1 MNLARDAR
9 FLLIASGLLL
19 GFTFPLAKLAN
30 QAAIP
35 ATTWVIFNS
44 LGACI
49 TLLPLLLI
57 TGQLSVPSGRQWR
70 YVLIAGPLTFAV
82 PNLLVFLVVPKV
94 GAGYGG
100 IMFALSPVCT
110 MLLAHLFGMGQ
121 MNRLR
126 YLGLLLGVSGAVGI
140 SLSRDS
146 LSTTT
151 DTLWILI
158 AALLPIALA
167 LGNIYRSIDWPGQA
181 APELLAFWSHT
192 LAVAVYAVVA
202 LAINSDSPWHSIS
215 AYPQLGG
222 TQLLLAGL
230 IAPLIF
236 RLQRFG
242 GPILLSQIGYVAAGT
257 SLVVVTLIM
266 DEHYPL
272 LTWLCALMVL
282 AGVTI
287 SVITPATPLPAPNQR
302 TSS

>member
-1 MNLARDAR
+1 MNLNRDAR
-9 FLLIASGLLL
+9 FLLITSGMLL

-30 QAAIP
+30 QADIP
-35 ATTWVIFNS
+35 ATTWVILNS

-49 TLLPLLLI
+49 TLLPLLLF
-57 TGQLSVPSGRQWR
+57 TGQLRWPSGRQWR

-110 MLLAHLFGMGQ
+110 MLLAHLIGMGQ

-140 SLSRDS
+140 SLSRNH
-146 LSTTT
+146 LSTPT
-151 DTLWILI
+151 DTLWVMI
-158 AALLPIALA
+158 AALLPVVLA
-167 LGNIYRSIDWPGQA
+167 LGNIYRSIDWPA
-181 APELLAFWSHT
+181 HASPELLAFWSHA
-192 LAVAVYAVVA
+192 LAVCVYAVAA
-202 LAINSDSPWHSIS
+202 LAINSHPPWHSFT
-215 AYPQLGG
+215 AYPQLTG

-242 GPILLSQIGYVAAGT
+242 GPILLSQIGYVAAGA
-257 SLVVVTLIM
+257 SLVVATLIM
-266 DEHYPL
+266 DEYYPL
-272 LTWLCALMVL
+272 VTWLCALMILV
-282 AGVTI
+282 GVII
-287 SVITPATPLPAPNQR
+287 SVMTPAAITPARNRRTP
-302 TSS
+302 S